1 MENSPRFKNKII
13 DLSKFRRYGISATS
27 PEMFESLS
35 KNERITKLSGR
46 IKYIYDRLKIKRREK
61 KKIKKKKHKYF
72 NFNNVDLSKLHEI
85 EKKKNLYLLRLKE
98 DIKYK
103 IQEGKYH
110 LIEIDNFKNFENAM
124 NRFKLKDTLDPK
136 KVKIYTNLVL
146 KYFEYYRSELDR
158 KEKVKTEEDRIN
170 RFLRALN
177 QDVYDTIPTL
187 KKIQGRFCHSIDY
200 FQELQKLSELHGFL
214 M

>member
-1 MENSPRFKNKII
+1 M
-13 DLSKFRRYGISATS
+13 
-27 PEMFESLS
+27 
-35 KNERITKLSGR
+35 
-46 IKYIYDRLKIKRREK
+46 
-61 KKIKKKKHKYF
+61 
-72 NFNNVDLSKLHEI
+72 SKLHEI